1 MNAIE
6 FNVLAKGDVVKI
18 PYQYFGW
25 HNKPLRVILLSET
38 SDNANNVLSV
48 EEIKAFF
55 ASKQLDL
62 QNYKFD
68 REEANAR

>member
-18 PYQYFGW
+18 PYQYSGW
-25 HNKPLRVILLSET
+25 HNKSLRVILLSES
-38 SDNANNVLSV
+38 SDNTNNVLSS